1 MHSLIRLPSP
11 RSSFRNAITPA
22 NCLSR
27 QLGSLCQRHGK
38 GSVRR
43 LVMLRASPRRRILR
57 HPARLDGQGTCLVT
71 TSANSLIR
79 SQVSFTKPDGTTI
92 DRLPPWITRVTQ
104 DLSVSPVYD
113 GRFWNPPASEKY
125 TFKHPRPAP
134 IGGKDSTG
142 GLKIYEAHGKSLPG
156 SHHVGTDP
164 WQSASRP
171 RNPKSAATSSSGTMS
186 SRESPSSATT
196 ASK

>member
-1 MHSLIRLPSP
+1 MASGHATYLPSP
-11 RSSFRNAITPA
+11 TDPA
-22 NCLSR
+22 PSR
-27 QLGSLCQRHGK
+27 
-38 GSVRR
+38 
-43 LVMLRASPRRRILR
+43 
-57 HPARLDGQGTCLVT
+57 T
-71 TSANSLIR
+71 TRWSRYVSCHHFCHSLIR

>member
-1 MHSLIRLPSP
+1 MASGHATYLPSP
-11 RSSFRNAITPA
+11 TDPA
-22 NCLSR
+22 PSR
-27 QLGSLCQRHGK
+27 
-38 GSVRR
+38 
-43 LVMLRASPRRRILR
+43 
-57 HPARLDGQGTCLVT
+57 T
-71 TSANSLIR
+71 TRWSRYVSCHHFCHSLIR

-142 GLKIYEAHGKSLPG
+142 GLKIYEAHGKSRAL
-156 SHHVGTDP
+156 DP
-164 WQSASRP
+164 VTSTLNPSQSAYQR
-171 RNPKSAATSSSGTMS
+171 RNPKSAATSSFGTMS